1 MDHSSSSVGESLVR
15 KIQDTLRDVRSTLWS
30 GMSKLMTRG
39 ETVEY
44 LEKTSKELQE
54 SSRVFEVKVAVKTA
68 PWWWWI
74 IPCCNRR
81 GREGVYSV
89 MMTALNSFSWN
100 RGTTTVSN
108 QRVVT
113 V

>member
-1 MDHSSSSVGESLVR
+1 MDHSSDDEGIIR

-44 LEKTSKELQE
+44 LEKTSKELEE
-54 SSRVFEVKVAVKTA
+54 SSRVFEVKVVAKTA

-74 IPCCNRR
+74 LPCCNRR
-81 GREGVYSV
+81 GRDWIYSV
-89 MMTALNSFSWN
+89 ITTTLHSFSWN
-100 RGTTTVSN
+100 KGATRVSN
-108 QRVVT
+108 Q
-113 V
+113 